1 MNLPHSKNASV
12 EERKL
17 RAYLLSDTHSVG
29 KVKAK
34 YFREL
39 GYGEDNV
46 DLLRDALLRI
56 AIVDEVSE
64 SVATPFGVKYVVD
77 GELVAPA
84 GIVAN
89 IRTVWILEEGETNP
103 RFVTAYPSGRRAKE

>member
-1 MNLPHSKNASV
+1 MRLPYAKNANV

-17 RAYLLSDTHSVG
+17 RAYLHSDTHAVG

-46 DLLRDALLRI
+46 DLLREDLLRI
-56 AIVDEVSE
+56 ALVDEVSE
-64 SVATPFGVKYVVD
+64 SVVTPFGTKYVVD
-77 GELVAPA
+77 GELDTPV
-84 GIVAN
+84 GIVA
-89 IRTVWILEEGETNP
+89 T
-103 RFVTAYPSGRRAKE
+103 

>member
-1 MNLPHSKNASV
+1 MRLPYGKNASV
-12 EERKL
+12 EERNL
-17 RAYLLSDTHSVG
+17 RAYLLSDTHAVG

-46 DLLRDALLRI
+46 DLLREGLLRI
-56 AIVDEVSE
+56 ALVDEVSE
-64 SVATPFGVKYVVD
+64 SIATPFGMKYVVN

-89 IRTVWILEEGETNP
+89 IRTVWILEEGETSP
-103 RFVTAYPSGRRAKE
+103 RCVTAYPSARKAKE